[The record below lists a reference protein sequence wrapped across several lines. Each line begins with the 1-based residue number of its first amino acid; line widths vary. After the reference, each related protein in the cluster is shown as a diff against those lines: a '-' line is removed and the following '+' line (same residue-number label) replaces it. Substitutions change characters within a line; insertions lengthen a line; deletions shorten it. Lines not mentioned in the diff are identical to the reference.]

1 MAVPHRPAGLCL
13 DGSRAQ
19 NALKIASS
27 TTQVRKHASS
37 FRTLVLIGIAA
48 IFCAVLAPLS
58 ALGLELVETDRSKE
72 AVLTWDASE
81 VIPRTPYAPPHPRTP
96 APGGRPVPLSR
107 VSRLERD
114 QSRPL
119 GHGSRRVRR
128 HRDRLP
134 RLYRSE
140 FLQGR
145 QHRRRLHLRWV
156 H

>member
-1 MAVPHRPAGLCL
+1 L

-81 VIPRTPYAPPHPRTP
+81 VI
-96 APGGRPVPLSR
+96 
-107 VSRLERD
+107 
-114 QSRPL
+114 
-119 GHGSRRVRR
+119 
-128 HRDRLP
+128 
-134 RLYRSE
+134 
-140 FLQGR
+140 
-145 QHRRRLHLRWV
+145 
-156 H
+156 